1 MRVTSDMLNQHIAN
15 AMDPQFLGG
24 GMSVETLRQNGAAT
38 CAVPA
43 TSAIPNARY
52 RIEEIPRPDG
62 SSLKV
67 CVYTPLTHVAA
78 HVTPLTHVAV
88 PVAPPACTET
98 PVSAHANSTDTEAA
112 RPLPG
117 VFWIHGGGF
126 AMGNPQQGE
135 ALYEAFINAVPC
147 IIVSPAYTLSFQ
159 KPYPAAA
166 DDCYLA
172 FEWMADNAESL
183 GIDPARII
191 VGGESAGGNLA
202 CAVTLMARDRGR
214 NGIAF
219 QMPLYPMLDDTMQT
233 ASMKDND
240 APVWCEESNQSAWA
254 LYLGEPAGTNA
265 VEKYAA
271 PFRETDYR
279 NLPPAYT
286 LVGSVDPFC
295 DETLTYFQRL
305 EAAGVSAECDVYE
318 GCPHA
323 FIIFD
328 TKISRQ
334 AVEKLVSVYT
344 SVVL

>member
-1 MRVTSDMLNQHIAN
+1 
-15 AMDPQFLGG
+15 
-24 GMSVETLRQNGAAT
+24 
-38 CAVPA
+38 
-43 TSAIPNARY
+43 
-52 RIEEIPRPDG
+52 
-62 SSLKV
+62 
-67 CVYTPLTHVAA
+67 
-78 HVTPLTHVAV
+78 
-88 PVAPPACTET
+88 
-98 PVSAHANSTDTEAA
+98 
-112 RPLPG
+112 
-117 VFWIHGGGF
+117 
-126 AMGNPQQGE
+126 
-135 ALYEAFINAVPC
+135 
-147 IIVSPAYTLSFQ
+147 
-159 KPYPAAA
+159 
-166 DDCYLA
+166 
-172 FEWMADNAESL
+172 
-183 GIDPARII
+183 
-191 VGGESAGGNLA
+191 
-202 CAVTLMARDRGR
+202 
-214 NGIAF
+214 
-219 QMPLYPMLDDTMQT
+219 MPLYPMLDDTMQT

-254 LYLGEPAGTNA
+254 LYLGELVGTNA

>member
-1 MRVTSDMLNQHIAN
+1 MKVTPDMLNQEIVST
-15 AMDPQFLGG
+15 MDPQFLAG
-24 GMSVETLRQNGAAT
+24 GMSENTLRQNGAAT
-38 CAVPA
+38 CTVPA
-43 TSAIPNARY
+43 TSTIQNARY
-52 RIEEIPRPDG
+52 RIEDIPRPDG
-62 SSLKV
+62 TLLKV
-67 CVYTPLTHVAA
+67 CVYTPLVREEVPTTQLERTEAPAA
-78 HVTPLTHVAV
+78 
-88 PVAPPACTET
+88 AP
-98 PVSAHANSTDTEAA
+98 ANSTATAH
-112 RPLPG
+112 PLPG
-117 VFWIHGGGF
+117 ILWIHGGGF

-135 ALYEAFINAVPC
+135 SLYKAFMDAAPC
-147 IIVSPAYTLSFQ
+147 VIVSPAYTLSFQ
-159 KPYPAAA
+159 KPYPAAI
-166 DDCYLA
+166 DDCYLT
-172 FEWMADNAESL
+172 FEWMADNAEML
-183 GIDPARII
+183 GIDPSKII

-240 APVWCEESNQSAWA
+240 APVWCEESNVSAWS
-254 LYLGEPAGTNA
+254 LYLDEQAGTDA

-286 LVGSVDPFC
+286 LVGSVEPFR

-305 EAAGVSAECDVYE
+305 QAAGVPAACDVYE

-328 TKISRQ
+328 AEISRQ
-334 AVEKLVSVYT
+334 AVKKLVSVYK
-344 SVVL
+344 SVVE